1 MKHTEVRQSQEVFI
15 NSLLILIFLINP
27 IQNFGQVYKV
37 DKDGIS
43 TRVILD
49 KEYIVLSKFESESG
63 NFISTLGGYYKPGK
77 FLNLDEDVYDVNLEF
92 NSNYDQDSIKS
103 ISIIKTSKWKNISKS
118 NDILKGKWVM
128 SGRYNNGEFRTRNT
142 DLPRKTMK
150 ILIDGF
156 FQWIAFNTETFK
168 FSGSGGGEYE
178 TLDGKYIE
186 IIQYFSRDD
195 SRVGAVLDFNYEI
208 KNKDWYHSGLSS
220 KGNTI
225 NEVWTIRNKK

>member
-1 MKHTEVRQSQEVFI
+1 MKHSEFRQSQEIFI
-15 NSLLILIFLINP
+15 KSLLILIFLINP
-27 IQNFGQVYKV
+27 IQNFGQVYQV
-37 DKDGIS
+37 DKNGIS

-49 KEYIVLSKFESESG
+49 KDYIVLSKFESESG
-63 NFISTLGGYYKPGK
+63 NFISTLGGYYKPGES
-77 FLNLDEDVYDVNLEF
+77 LNLNEYVYDVNLEF
-92 NSNYDQDSIKS
+92 NSNYDQDSIKNL
-103 ISIIKTSKWKNISKS
+103 SIIKTSKWKNISKS

-178 TLDGKYIE
+178 TIDGKYIE

-220 KGNTI
+220 KGNPI

>member
-1 MKHTEVRQSQEVFI
+1 MKHSEFRQSQEVFI
-15 NSLLILIFLINP
+15 KSLLILIFLINP
-27 IQNFGQVYKV
+27 IQNFGQVYQV
-37 DKDGIS
+37 DKNGIS

-49 KEYIVLSKFESESG
+49 KDYIVLSKFESESG

-92 NSNYDQDSIKS
+92 NSNYDQDSIKNL
-103 ISIIKTSKWKNISKS
+103 SIIKTSKWKNISKS

-178 TLDGKYIE
+178 TIDGKYIE

-195 SRVGAVLDFNYEI
+195 SRVGAELDFNYEI
-208 KNKDWYHSGLSS
+208 KNQDWYHTGFSS
-220 KGNTI
+220 KGSPI
-225 NEVWTIRNKK
+225 NEVWTIRNKN

>member
-15 NSLLILIFLINP
+15 KSLLILIFLINP
-27 IQNFGQVYKV
+27 IQNFGQVYQV
-37 DKDGIS
+37 DKNGIS

-49 KEYIVLSKFESESG
+49 KDYIVLSKFESESG
-63 NFISTLGGYYKPGK
+63 NFISTLGGYYKPGES
-77 FLNLDEDVYDVNLEF
+77 LNLNEYVYDVNLEF
-92 NSNYDQDSIKS
+92 NSNYDQDSIKNL
-103 ISIIKTSKWKNISKS
+103 SIIKTSKWKNISKS

-178 TLDGKYIE
+178 TIDGKYIE

-195 SRVGAVLDFNYEI
+195 SRVGAELDFNYEI
-208 KNKDWYHSGLSS
+208 KNQDWYHTGFSS
-220 KGNTI
+220 KGSPI
-225 NEVWTIRNKK
+225 NEVWTIRNKN

>member
-1 MKHTEVRQSQEVFI
+1 MKYSEFRQSQEIFI
-15 NSLLILIFLINP
+15 KSLLILIFLINP
-27 IQNFGQVYKV
+27 IQNFGQVYQV
-37 DKDGIS
+37 DKNGIS

-49 KEYIVLSKFESESG
+49 KDYIVLSKFESESG
-63 NFISTLGGYYKPGK
+63 NFISTLGGYYKPGES
-77 FLNLDEDVYDVNLEF
+77 LNLNEYVYDVNLEF
-92 NSNYDQDSIKS
+92 NSNYDQDSIKNL
-103 ISIIKTSKWKNISKS
+103 SIIKTSKWKNISKS

-178 TLDGKYIE
+178 TIDGKYIE

-195 SRVGAVLDFNYEI
+195 SRVGAELDFNYEI
-208 KNKDWYHSGLSS
+208 KNQDWYHTGFSS
-220 KGNTI
+220 KGSPI
-225 NEVWTIRNKK
+225 NEVWTIRNKN

>member
-1 MKHTEVRQSQEVFI
+1 MYIFI
-15 NSLLILIFLINP
+15 KGLQRLSEKSKLILVFLIYP
-27 IQNFGQVYKV
+27 SLNFSQVYNV
-37 DKDGIS
+37 ENEEDIS
-43 TRVILD
+43 RFVLD
-49 KEYIVLSKFESESG
+49 NEYIVISKFKSDSG
-63 NFISTLGGYYKPGK
+63 NFISTLGGYYQ
-77 FLNLDEDVYDVNLEF
+77 LNEGVYEINLEF
-92 NSNYDQDSIKS
+92 NSNYDQDSIKTLS
-103 ISIIKTSKWKNISKS
+103 ITKASKWKNISKE

-195 SRVGAVLDFNYEI
+195 SRVGAELDFNYEV
-208 KNKDWYHSGLSS
+208 KNKDWYHSGFSS
-220 KGNTI
+220 KGNPI
-225 NEVWTIRNKK
+225 NEVWTIRNNK

>member
-1 MKHTEVRQSQEVFI
+1 MKYSEFRQSQEIFI
-15 NSLLILIFLINP
+15 KSLLILIFLINP
-27 IQNFGQVYKV
+27 IQNFGQVYQV
-37 DKDGIS
+37 DKNGIS

-49 KEYIVLSKFESESG
+49 KDYIVLSKFESESG

-92 NSNYDQDSIKS
+92 NSNYDQDSIKNL
-103 ISIIKTSKWKNISKS
+103 SIIKTSKWKNISKS

-178 TLDGKYIE
+178 TIDGKYIE

-195 SRVGAVLDFNYEI
+195 SRVGAELDFNYEI
-208 KNKDWYHSGLSS
+208 KNQDWYHTGFSS
-220 KGNTI
+220 KGSPI
-225 NEVWTIRNKK
+225 NEVWTIRNKN

>member
-15 NSLLILIFLINP
+15 KSLLILIFLINP
-27 IQNFGQVYKV
+27 IQNFGQVYQV
-37 DKDGIS
+37 DKNGIS

-49 KEYIVLSKFESESG
+49 KDYIVLSKFESESG
-63 NFISTLGGYYKPGK
+63 NFISTLGGYYKPGES
-77 FLNLDEDVYDVNLEF
+77 LNLNEYVYDVNLEF
-92 NSNYDQDSIKS
+92 NSNYDQDSIKNL
-103 ISIIKTSKWKNISKS
+103 SIIKTSKWKNISKS

-220 KGNTI
+220 KGNPI

>member
-15 NSLLILIFLINP
+15 KSLLLIFLINP

-103 ISIIKTSKWKNISKS
+103 ISIKKTSKWKNISKT

-220 KGNTI
+220 KGNPI

>member
-1 MKHTEVRQSQEVFI
+1 MKYSEFTQSQEIFI
-15 NSLLILIFLINP
+15 KSLLILIFLINP
-27 IQNFGQVYKV
+27 IQNFGQVYQV
-37 DKDGIS
+37 DKNGIS

-49 KEYIVLSKFESESG
+49 KDYIVLSKFESESG
-63 NFISTLGGYYKPGK
+63 NFISTLGGYYKPGES
-77 FLNLDEDVYDVNLEF
+77 LNLNEYVYDVNLEF
-92 NSNYDQDSIKS
+92 NSNYDQDSIKNF
-103 ISIIKTSKWKNISKS
+103 SIIKTSKWKNISKT

-220 KGNTI
+220 KGNPI

>member
-1 MKHTEVRQSQEVFI
+1 MKYMFI
-15 NSLLILIFLINP
+15 GGLQTLLENSIIILIFLLNP
-27 IQNFGQVYKV
+27 SLNFSQVYHIDNQEV
-37 DKDGIS
+37 S

-49 KEYIVLSKFESESG
+49 KEYIVISKFETESG
-63 NFISTLGGYYKPGK
+63 KFVSTFGGYYKPGD
-77 FLNLDEDVYDVNLEF
+77 FINLNESVFDINLEF
-92 NSNYDQDSIKS
+92 NSNYAKDSIEN
-103 ISIIKTSKWKNISKS
+103 ISVVKTSKWKNISKE
-118 NDILKGKWVM
+118 NNTLKGKWVM

-156 FQWIAFNTETFK
+156 FQWIAFNTDTFK

-178 TLDGKYIE
+178 TVDGKYIE

-195 SRVGAVLDFNYEI
+195 SRVGAELDFNYEV
-208 KNKDWYHSGLSS
+208 KNNDWYHSGLSS
-220 KGNTI
+220 KGNPI

>member
-1 MKHTEVRQSQEVFI
+1 MYSELRQSQEIFI
-15 NSLLILIFLINP
+15 KSLLILIFLINP
-27 IQNFGQVYKV
+27 IQNFGQVYQV
-37 DKDGIS
+37 DKNGIS

-49 KEYIVLSKFESESG
+49 KDYIVLSKFESESG
-63 NFISTLGGYYKPGK
+63 NFISTLGGYYKPGES
-77 FLNLDEDVYDVNLEF
+77 LNLNEYVYDVNLEF
-92 NSNYDQDSIKS
+92 NSNYDQDSIKNL
-103 ISIIKTSKWKNISKS
+103 SIIKTSKWKNISKS

-178 TLDGKYIE
+178 TIDGKYIE

-195 SRVGAVLDFNYEI
+195 SRVGAELDFNYEI
-208 KNKDWYHSGLSS
+208 KNQDWYHTGFSS
-220 KGNTI
+220 KGSPI
-225 NEVWTIRNKK
+225 NEVWTIRNKN

>member
-1 MKHTEVRQSQEVFI
+1 MKHSEFRQSQEIFI
-15 NSLLILIFLINP
+15 KSLLILIFLINP
-27 IQNFGQVYKV
+27 IQNFGQVYQV
-37 DKDGIS
+37 DKNGIS

-49 KEYIVLSKFESESG
+49 KDYIVLSKFESESG
-63 NFISTLGGYYKPGK
+63 NFISTLGGYYKPGES
-77 FLNLDEDVYDVNLEF
+77 LNLNEYVYDVNLEF
-92 NSNYDQDSIKS
+92 NSNYDQDSIKNF
-103 ISIIKTSKWKNISKS
+103 SIIKTSKWKNISKS

-178 TLDGKYIE
+178 TIDGKYIE

-195 SRVGAVLDFNYEI
+195 SRVGAELDFNYEI
-208 KNKDWYHSGLSS
+208 KNQNWYHTGFSS
-220 KGNTI
+220 KGSPI
-225 NEVWTIRNKK
+225 NEVWTIRNKN